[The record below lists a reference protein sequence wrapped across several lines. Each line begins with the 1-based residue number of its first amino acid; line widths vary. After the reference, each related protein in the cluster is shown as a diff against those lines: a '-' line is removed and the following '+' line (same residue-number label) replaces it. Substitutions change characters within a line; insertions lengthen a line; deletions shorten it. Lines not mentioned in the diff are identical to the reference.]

1 MDKEKLMEVVSS
13 SSYDF
18 LRNNPHLSG
27 KIIFLTLGGSYAYGT
42 NVEGSDIDVRGCA
55 LNSMTDLVG
64 LTNFEQVVDETTDT
78 TIYSFNKLLRLLISC
93 NPNTIEL
100 LGCKPESYAMVTKEG
115 QLLLDNKEL
124 FLSKRAIYAFG
135 GYANSQLRRLQNA
148 LAHDRYPQDEKEKH
162 ILGTCKTVMDDFRFH
177 YGNVPEGSVRLFID
191 KGVTEGMETEIF
203 TDVNLTHYPLRNFK
217 AMVSELGNV
226 ISLYAKLGKRNTKKD
241 DLHLNKHAMHLV
253 RLYLMCFDI
262 LEKGEINTYRPDK
275 DFLLEIRNGKFQR
288 EDGTFDS
295 SFFDLINEY
304 EKRLEYDK
312 ENTSL
317 PEKPDINKIQ
327 ELAVEVN
334 RSIVLNR
341 G

>member
-18 LRNNPHLSG
+18 LRTNPHLSG

-191 KGVTEGMETEIF
+191 KSVTEGMETEIF

-288 EDGTFDS
+288 ENGTFDS

-327 ELAVEVN
+327 ELTVEVN